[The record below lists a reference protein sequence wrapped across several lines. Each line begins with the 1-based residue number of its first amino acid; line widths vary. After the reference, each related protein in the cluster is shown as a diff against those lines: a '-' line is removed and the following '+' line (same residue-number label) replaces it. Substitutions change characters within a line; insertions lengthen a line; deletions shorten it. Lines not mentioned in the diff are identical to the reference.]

1 MPRSDSVTLDF
12 LLIIMPSKAFSSALS
27 GIDADIVTVETDIS
41 RGLFCFNIVGLPDK
55 SVDEAKSRVNSA
67 IKNSGF
73 EYPKKN
79 NQKIIVN
86 LAPAYL
92 KKEGPSYDLPIAI
105 SYLAASEQIT
115 PNLESTI
122 IVGELSLDGNIRP
135 ITGALAIVAAAKAKN
150 FKTVILP
157 ADNFRSEFNFRHS
170 NYSGADFNRMR

>member
-1 MPRSDSVTLDF
+1 MS
-12 LLIIMPSKAFSSALS
+12 SKAFSSALS

-105 SYLAASEQIT
+105 SYLAASEQIN
-115 PNLESTI
+115 PDLKSI
-122 IVGELSLDGNIRP
+122 ARLLPQDKKPDKGFALILAFLQKKRFRP
-135 ITGALAIVAAAKAKN
+135 KK
-150 FKTVILP
+150 
-157 ADNFRSEFNFRHS
+157 
-170 NYSGADFNRMR
+170 